1 MSFLEI
7 GIYQLFSLMK
17 NFNYKNKLKKYQKAQ
32 IANINEVWYNLFLIN
47 YIYSHIIKY
56 NDKYQI
62 VALKLDVVLRKH
74 LSYPFLNIWLV

>member
-32 IANINEVWYNLFLIN
+32 IANINEV
-47 YIYSHIIKY
+47 
-56 NDKYQI
+56 
-62 VALKLDVVLRKH
+62 
-74 LSYPFLNIWLV
+74 